1 MRNKRTITLIAAVLV
16 LCVIGVVLVMINA
29 NASARR
35 MDELLDQ
42 LMGKAD
48 SPEWNATEM
57 MEAYQEA
64 VDHLIPLMSAKEV
77 ESRYEPQILF
87 QDLGSYAARPGA
99 VIEREALANVMVNTL
114 EQTTLEPTVR
124 NWFVQQL
131 GRIGA
136 GESVP
141 ALAEMMKSEDINL
154 RDYARQALETNPD
167 QSATDA
173 LLTEL
178 TSAEGST
185 WKIGLINSLGQR
197 GAEAAVPQIVQALD
211 DRDQGVAEA
220 AATALGNIGD
230 AASTQALMGV
240 INDSSS
246 PIYLEAGQGL
256 IEIAQGMIAGGNST
270 RATRIFT
277 ALSESVDR
285 MASSSSELALS
296 GIRSAAVIGRI
307 MYDPVN
313 AARIVASYVQDDDP
327 RVQAAAVHA
336 ARVSP
341 STVST
346 SALARILSSA
356 GAGAQV
362 QLLGLLAERGETSTI
377 NTITGFVSSDDQAVC
392 LAAISA
398 LSAIGTE
405 AAARPLLRV
414 AVSGDDVT
422 AEAAQQGL
430 AVMTGVG
437 VEEFVKAQAATG
449 NAGTRSVAIKLLG
462 QRQTPGAAANLYG
475 YAAESNEEISVAAFS
490 ALADVAIPD
499 DINTLV
505 EILGRTR
512 GSEAMGAGIATL
524 RIVLSQAEDKEA
536 AARTLNTQMN
546 RSNEAM
552 RVSLLSTLDALGGS
566 TALAAVNEA
575 ALSSDEA
582 MRDAG
587 IRTLSS
593 WPDFEAT
600 GTLLEI
606 ASNPSTSLTHY
617 VLAHQGVLRLIQSN
631 NSVLQEDREEL
642 CLSAFDQARRDEERI
657 QAISAMG
664 SLASV
669 RMGERLLEI
678 AEGVALQAEA
688 GMAALQ
694 VASSMLRSDEAA
706 AQELAQAVLDL
717 NISEDLNSTAEQ
729 VKSGQRLR
737 FGGGNF
743 GGGGFPGGGPP

>member
-1 MRNKRTITLIAAVLV
+1 MRNKRAITLIATVLV

-42 LMGKAD
+42 LLGRAD
-48 SPEWNATEM
+48 SPEWNAAEL
-57 MEAYQEA
+57 MEVYQEA
-64 VDHLIPLMSAKEV
+64 VDHLIPLMSARDV
-77 ESRYEPQILF
+77 ESRFEPQILF
-87 QDLGSYAARPGA
+87 QDLGSYASRPGA
-99 VIEREALANVMVNTL
+99 VIEREAMANVIINTL

-141 ALAEMMKSEDINL
+141 ALAEMMKSEDVNL

-167 QSATDA
+167 PSATEA

-178 TSAEGST
+178 ASAEGST
-185 WKIGLINSLGQR
+185 WKIGLINSLGLR
-197 GAEAAVPQIVQALD
+197 GAGAAVPQIVEALD
-211 DRDQGVAEA
+211 DPDQKVAEA

-230 AASTQALMGV
+230 AASIEALMGV

-246 PIYLEAGQGL
+246 PIYLKAGQGL
-256 IEIAQGMIAGGNST
+256 IEIAQGMDAEGNSA

-277 ALSESVDR
+277 ALSESADR
-285 MASSSSELALS
+285 MASSPSDLALS
-296 GIRSAAVIGRI
+296 GIRSAAVIGLI
-307 MYDPVN
+307 SSDPIN
-313 AARIVASYVQDDDP
+313 AARIVANYIQDDDP

-336 ARVSP
+336 ARILP

-346 SALARILSSA
+346 NALARILSSA
-356 GAGAQV
+356 GPGAQV
-362 QLLGLLAERGETSTI
+362 QILSLLAERGETSTI
-377 NTITGFVSSDDQAVC
+377 NTITGLLSSDDQAVR
-392 LAAISA
+392 LAAINA

-414 AVSGDDVT
+414 AVSGEEPT
-422 AEAAQQGL
+422 ADAARQGL
-430 AVMTGVG
+430 AIMTGAG
-437 VEEFVKAQAATG
+437 VEELVRAQAATG
-449 NAGTRSVAIKLLG
+449 NAGTRAAAIRLLG
-462 QRQTPGAAANLYG
+462 QRQTLGAAESLFG
-475 YAAESNEEISVAAFS
+475 YAAESNEDISVAAFT
-490 ALADVAIPD
+490 ALADVASPD

-505 EILGRTR
+505 GVLGRTR
-512 GSEAMGAGIATL
+512 GSEALEAGIATL
-524 RIVLSQAEDKEA
+524 RIILSQAEDTEA
-536 AARTLNTQMN
+536 TARTINAQMD
-546 RSNEAM
+546 RSSQAM
-552 RVSLLSTLDALGGS
+552 KVSLLSTLDALGGPA
-566 TALAAVNEA
+566 ALAAVNEA

-587 IRTLSS
+587 IRTLSN

-600 GTLLEI
+600 SSLLAI

-617 VLAHQGVLRLIQSN
+617 VLAYQGALRLIQSD
-631 NSVLQEDREEL
+631 NSVPLEDREEL

-669 RMGERLLEI
+669 SMGERLLEI
-678 AEGVALQAEA
+678 AEGDALQAEA

-694 VASSMLRSDEAA
+694 VASRMLRSDQEAA
-706 AQELAQAVLDL
+706 EDLAQAVLDL

-729 VKSGQRLR
+729 IKSGQMMR
-737 FGGGNF
+737 F
-743 GGGGFPGGGPP
+743 GGGFPGGGSPFGR